1 MERELSDQVKISYN
15 ATALRVRCE
24 FSRAVCL
31 KSETPPADLLAR
43 AKTKLESVKTSGEI
57 VFYSLYQTRLNEC
70 WKLLRN
76 AADEP
81 EDRVVSLT
89 LGAGAPALGGIKLE
103 KSPNDKAVAL
113 LTIEAP
119 KDAVAAWRYEWF
131 KVSVIKRL
139 RDMGIRDHINN
150 AQLYGAFLK
159 ARSGEK
165 VHALGLGATAAAGG
179 PPTQAAKAFSV
190 IANKQRMEI
199 GVVIRNVKELR
210 QKGPREAML
219 ALINQAIKQ
228 LSVDGTS
235 YSIQKKDFMT
245 ALQSALDGPEGL
257 GLEQPLVLLAATGV
271 AKAAAA
277 AAPASY
283 PGAGRINFEISK
295 DKLEASI
302 QGFNKGYYD
311 DPSFEVS
318 TEWVQNELKRCLIS
332 TSMNDEI
339 TKTLSEAIKKH
350 EDLNGVLACRGVPG
364 SGGKAPFLH
373 HSYKDAAARSSG
385 GDLDSGF
392 LDIREMQQRMTVKA
406 GQLVVEIRY
415 GTPPLMGKSIYGDDV
430 PGPANDDLIIRV
442 GEGIQQRDNG
452 RFFATADGIPLV
464 EAEAI
469 SLTKVLVHNG
479 DVNLR
484 TGNIR
489 FDGPVEIKGSID
501 NGAIVETTG
510 DLIVHGTI
518 RGAQVHC
525 LGTLTVKSGIT
536 TGNTGKV
543 HSRGDLQAEFIENSN
558 IVCGGNL
565 VVQKALLNSD
575 VIVGG
580 TIKVAGKGGVVA
592 GGRIIS
598 KDSLYTYNLGF
609 KRGAITTLNVG
620 VDWRAARAADIRRVR
635 LEKLQKRQI
644 DDRQSLRELVQ
655 KSKAQM
661 TQRHKEMKEEL
672 QERLTRMRTISEK
685 AETHLAK
692 ANASLTYSST
702 SRIYVAELLA
712 ANMAV
717 TICGQAVAV
726 LNEVVNVAILGKRR
740 RGSYIV
746 PLEEVEAEER
756 DKGAP
761 GGGAPVGGDKK
772 AG

>member
-1 MERELSDQVKISYN
+1 MERDLSDQVKISYI

-24 FSRAVCL
+24 FSRAACL
-31 KSETPPADLLAR
+31 KSEAPPPDLLAR
-43 AKTKLESVKTSGEI
+43 AKAKLEAVKGSGEI
-57 VFYSLYQTRLNEC
+57 AFYSLYQTRLNEC

-89 LGAGAPALGGIKLE
+89 LGAGSPALSGLKLE

-113 LTIEAP
+113 LTVEAP
-119 KDAVAAWRYEWF
+119 KDVSAAWRYEWF

-139 RDMGIRDHINN
+139 RDLGVRDHINN

-159 ARSGEK
+159 ARNGEK
-165 VHALGLGATAAAGG
+165 VQGLGLGSTAAAGG

-199 GVVIRNVKELR
+199 GVVIRNVKEMR
-210 QKGPREAML
+210 QKSSREAML
-219 ALINQAIKQ
+219 SLINQAVKQ
-228 LSVDGTS
+228 LSADGTQ

-271 AKAAAA
+271 AKAAG
-277 AAPASY
+277 AAPTPATY
-283 PGAGRINFEISK
+283 PGAGRINFEASK
-295 DKLEASI
+295 DKMEASI
-302 QGFNKGYYD
+302 QSFNKAYYD
-311 DPSFEVS
+311 DPSFQVS
-318 TEWVQNELKRCLIS
+318 VEWVQNELKRCLIS
-332 TSMNDEI
+332 ATIPDEI
-339 TKTLSEAIKKH
+339 SKSLSEAIKKH
-350 EDLNGVLACRGVPG
+350 EDLNGVVACRGIPG
-364 SGGKAPFLH
+364 AGGKAPFIH
-373 HSYKDAAARSSG
+373 HSFKDAAARSSG

-392 LDIREMQQRMTVKA
+392 LDIREMQQRMTVKT
-406 GQLVVEIRY
+406 GQLVAEIRY
-415 GTPPLMGKSIYGDDV
+415 GTPPVMGKSIYGDAV
-430 PGPANDDLIIRV
+430 PGGANDDLIIRV

-452 RFFATADGIPLV
+452 RFFATADGLPLV

-518 RGAQVHC
+518 RGAHVHSM
-525 LGTLTVKSGIT
+525 GTLTVKSGIT
-536 TGNTGKV
+536 TGSTGKV
-543 HSRGDLQAEFIENSN
+543 QSRGDLQAEFIENSH

-565 VVQKALLNSD
+565 VVQKALINSD

-580 TIKVAGKGGVVA
+580 TIKVVSKGGVVA

-609 KRGAITTLNVG
+609 KNGAVTTLNIG

-635 LEKLQKRQI
+635 LEKLQKRQT
-644 DDRQSLRELVQ
+644 DDRQALRELVQ

-672 QERLTRMRTISEK
+672 QERLTRMRIIAEK
-685 AETHLAK
+685 AEAHLAK
-692 ANASLTYSST
+692 ASASLTYSST

-717 TICGQAVAV
+717 TICGQSVAV
-726 LNEVVNVAILGKRR
+726 MNEVVNVAILGKRR

-756 DKGAP
+756 EKGVP
-761 GGGAPVGGDKK
+761 GADKK